1 MDFLNSYNVKKL
13 DIIQGAFNLPKTRAS
28 KQKLIELLI
37 EYMTTNHITQA
48 QVNDILDQRFNNIVY
63 NYIETSSITKLVDI
77 HKRMNLIN
85 IDELKK
91 KSELVNSLM
100 NIIPNHLQTHDDI
113 NIFINKYTINDLIE
127 QLDVSETDSIT
138 IMEEEEEIVNNNV
151 DEYITMKHEYKNEI
165 HKINNRI
172 DVLTEELSILNKN
185 DFDLKIQKLNKSKL
199 KIVDMINEVDVL
211 DSKVLN
217 NQLIELRSQISIK
230 LSELSGIKSDLVKHE
245 GILISLNNKLITVKL
260 TESEANE
267 RLQLQ
272 TYDYQKTK
280 TDILEKI
287 ANNTLTSA
295 DNSNI
300 KKLLSDDDY
309 KVMLDN
315 ISSNNKVYEQVKQVD
330 DKIKTVLDIK
340 NNIKNELADYNKLLI
355 DKINEIYQNN
365 NNIAINIQNNKLDII
380 INKIDFDIA
389 NNYTKLNKVIEL
401 IKYKNAELSS
411 CKNTIDDLLK
421 KIYTVDAMI
430 NSL

>member
-300 KKLLSDDDY
+300 KKLLTDDDY

-330 DKIKTVLDIK
+330 EKIKTVLDIK

-411 CKNTIDDLLK
+411 YKNTIDDLLK

>member
-1 MDFLNSYNVKKL
+1 
-13 DIIQGAFNLPKTRAS
+13 
-28 KQKLIELLI
+28 
-37 EYMTTNHITQA
+37 
-48 QVNDILDQRFNNIVY
+48 
-63 NYIETSSITKLVDI
+63 
-77 HKRMNLIN
+77 
-85 IDELKK
+85 
-91 KSELVNSLM
+91 
-100 NIIPNHLQTHDDI
+100 
-113 NIFINKYTINDLIE
+113 
-127 QLDVSETDSIT
+127 
-138 IMEEEEEIVNNNV
+138 
-151 DEYITMKHEYKNEI
+151 MKHEYKNEI

-230 LSELSGIKSDLVKHE
+230 LSELSGVKSDLVKHE
-245 GILISLNNKLITVKL
+245 GLLISLNNKLITVKL

-295 DNSNI
+295 DNNNI
-300 KKLLSDDDY
+300 KKLLTDDDY

-330 DKIKTVLDIK
+330 EKIKTVLDIK

-411 CKNTIDDLLK
+411 YKNTIDDLLK